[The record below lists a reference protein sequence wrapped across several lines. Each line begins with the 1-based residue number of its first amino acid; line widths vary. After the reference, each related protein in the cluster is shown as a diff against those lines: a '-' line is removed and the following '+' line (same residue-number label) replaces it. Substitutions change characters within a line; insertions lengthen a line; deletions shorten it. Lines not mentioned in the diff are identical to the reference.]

1 MHHGIVTGMTD
12 ADTPRPVWPNEPNE
26 MLGLRAFGFGEAG
39 TLRDEL
45 TAAVLTGEKTAT
57 TSLVVDY
64 VIDGEPLPTVGERLV
79 IFGSDLRPVAII
91 ETTAWRLSTIGLV
104 DDAFAAAEGEGYADA
119 RAWRDAHEGF
129 WNTFLDDYR
138 GYLRDPDFEI
148 TTSTAVVCEWFRL
161 VDRLDP
167 DGQSPS

>member
-1 MHHGIVTGMTD
+1 MRRGIVDGMTD
-12 ADTPRPVWPNEPNE
+12 IDASQPRWPDEPTR
-26 MLGLRAFGFGEAG
+26 MLGLRAFGFAEAG
-39 TLRDEL
+39 PLRDEL
-45 TAAVLTGEKTAT
+45 TAAVLAGDKTAT

-79 IFGSDLRPVAII
+79 VFGSDLRPVAII
-91 ETTAWRLSTIGLV
+91 ETTAWRPSTVGLV

-119 RAWRDAHEGF
+119 RAWRLAHEGF

-138 GYLRDPDFEI
+138 RHLRDPDFQI

-161 VDRLDP
+161 VERLDP
-167 DGQSPS
+167 DAQSPS